1 MNSVSSSVTGG
12 AGIMIMIETGDIDTG
27 LGQTLLEGPGIGLD
41 RNHHHDHNHMTGEG
55 VLLLLYM
62 CSWVCSEFIQGKT
75 HSLYYSWSFISALFI
90 RLLSSMMK

>member
-41 RNHHHDHNHMTGEG
+41 HSHHHDHNHMTGEG
-55 VLLLLYM
+55 VLLSLYM
-62 CSWVCSEFIQGKT
+62 CSWVCLEFIQGKT
-75 HSLYYSWSFISALFI
+75 QSMYYRRSFISALFI

>member
-27 LGQTLLEGPGIGLD
+27 LGQTLLEGPGIGHS
-41 RNHHHDHNHMTGEG
+41 HHHDHNHMTGEG

-62 CSWVCSEFIQGKT
+62 CSWVCLEFIQEKT
-75 HSLYYSWSFISALFI
+75 QSLYYRRSFISALFI

>member
-41 RNHHHDHNHMTGEG
+41 HSHHHDHNHMTGEANEQVG
-55 VLLLLYM
+55 LIWHHQV
-62 CSWVCSEFIQGKT
+62 Q
-75 HSLYYSWSFISALFI
+75 
-90 RLLSSMMK
+90 LLSQEL

>member
-12 AGIMIMIETGDIDTG
+12 GGIMIMIETGDIDTG

-41 RNHHHDHNHMTGEG
+41 HSHHHDHNHMTGEG

-62 CSWVCSEFIQGKT
+62 CSWVCLEFIQGKT
-75 HSLYYSWSFISALFI
+75 HSLYYRRSLISALFI